1 MAETAAYFFFLAA
14 FFFAGFLAA
23 FFAGIAFI
31 PLSVRSDLPAIQAV
45 SSRKSGEGETGTP
58 PSRGAY
64 FFFFAAF
71 LAAFF
76 LAAICQSPLSVQD
89 RYAASAHLQHLG

>member
-1 MAETAAYFFFLAA
+1 VAETAAYFFFLGA
-14 FFFAGFLAA
+14 FLAG

-31 PLSVRSDLPAIQAV
+31 PLSVRSDLPAIRAV
-45 SSRKSGEGETGTP
+45 SSRKSGEGETATP

-64 FFFFAAF
+64 FFFFVAF

-89 RYAASAHLQHLG
+89 RYAASTHRQHLA